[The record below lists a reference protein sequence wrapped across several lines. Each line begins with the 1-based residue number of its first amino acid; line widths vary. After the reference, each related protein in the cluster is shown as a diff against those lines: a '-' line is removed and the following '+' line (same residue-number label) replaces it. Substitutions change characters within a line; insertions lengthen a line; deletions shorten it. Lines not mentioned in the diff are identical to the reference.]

1 MIIKLQNKKNQ
12 MKALL
17 LLPLLAMSFCDA
29 LSQTIDVDRM
39 VTIASEDAFENLKMK
54 YRFNDAEAVDLHRL
68 LVERESKKMD
78 CSMNIDNPRKRV
90 MEKSRIDGLFR
101 DSINAILIPKNP
113 GISGINIS
121 MALRLSERIRLTDK
135 KRKKLMGYAL
145 DFAKRLEANPR
156 VNFAKEE
163 MQVLSKNLSK
173 NQLNTV
179 LDEKNSIQAD
189 LKAKRAWNALDKA
202 GETVE
207 LDSVQQM
214 IRAKMF
220 YSIEMRYQDLYVGQD
235 DVLRRNLDDLYGKK
249 PKIIRM
255 FEALAANQQIKEKKK
270 TKEKSVSNA
279 FSW

>member
-1 MIIKLQNKKNQ
+1 
-12 MKALL
+12 MKTLL
-17 LLPLLAMSFCDA
+17 LLPFLAMSFCDA

-68 LVERESKKMD
+68 LVECESKKMD

-90 MEKSRIDGLFR
+90 MEKSLIDGLFR
-101 DSINAILIPKNP
+101 DSINAILIPRNP

>member
-1 MIIKLQNKKNQ
+1 

-17 LLPLLAMSFCDA
+17 LLPLLAMSFCNA

-101 DSINAILIPKNP
+101 DSINAILIPRNP

-202 GETVE
+202 GETAE

-255 FEALAANQQIKEKKK
+255 FEALATNQQIKEKKK